1 MGIAHPNLARIL
13 MNNRKKTII
22 DFQQHYTLLQGE
34 TEKIIISWGFFS
46 KEIVI
51 YFEDQE
57 IGRIPKSKLAKP
69 HEFVLRNGSR
79 LEIQQIP
86 SFKILGMGCR
96 PYLQLNLD
104 GRKLLSGGAIS
115 SPKQLEEKANGWI
128 FVVVLLKFIHG
139 IFWIFSPSKASIIP
153 VALGFR
159 EFIEWQQG
167 FAGSLITGL
176 ILLGLLFLPL
186 RSHRLLLITVLVIIL
201 VDVLLGL
208 SCGMICKVP
217 NIVSNMAIVEGFAI
231 ISIYQSLRKSRL
243 SSRL

>member
-1 MGIAHPNLARIL
+1 MGIAHPNITKIL

-69 HEFVLRNGSR
+69 HELALRNGSR

-86 SFKILGMGCR
+86 SFRILGIGWR
-96 PYLQLNLD
+96 PYLHLSLD
-104 GRKLLSGGAIS
+104 GRKLLLGGAIF
-115 SPKQLEEKANGWI
+115 SPKELVEKANGWI
-128 FVVVLLKFIHG
+128 CAVIFFKFFDG

-167 FAGSLITGL
+167 YAGSLITGV

-186 RSHRLLLITVLVIIL
+186 RSHRLLLITALGIIL
-201 VDVLLGL
+201 GDVLFGL
-208 SCGMICKVP
+208 SCIMICKVH
-217 NIVSNMAIVEGFAI
+217 NDNNKIAISIFAI

-243 SSRL
+243 SRRL